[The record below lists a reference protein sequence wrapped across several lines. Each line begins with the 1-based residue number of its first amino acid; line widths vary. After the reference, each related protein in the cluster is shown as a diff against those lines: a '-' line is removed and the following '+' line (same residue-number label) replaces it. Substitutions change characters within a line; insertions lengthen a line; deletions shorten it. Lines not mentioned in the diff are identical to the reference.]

1 MKPWIIMRKG
11 IRLNRL
17 LEERMIFVVGSGII
31 LGALLHD
38 QIIAFKPFVP
48 YAFAYMT
55 LSIALGSSYRDFIKA
70 FRQPGLYMVIFFCL
84 HVFLP
89 TLATIITGIFLPNYP
104 ELRAGV
110 ILGTAIPIGVASTIW
125 VNISKGNPAI
135 SLTAVILNTVLSPL
149 IVPLVILVTVG
160 TSVHFDV
167 KDLMHGLL
175 LMIVIPTVIGV
186 TLHDL
191 TGGQIKRKVS
201 FFTGP
206 STKIL
211 LAMVIA
217 TNMAA
222 AWNSLHLLQSAIP
235 LVMAVTFSISCSGY
249 LLGYFTGKIMRLST
263 DLINTFIY
271 TVGMRNITAGLVM
284 ALNYFPEI
292 TAIPVVFA
300 IMFQQPL
307 AALSLRTLVIKDPPP
322 SKAKNHS

>member
-11 IRLNRL
+11 IRLNSF
-17 LEERMIFVVGSGII
+17 LEERMIFVVGSGIL
-31 LGALLHD
+31 LGALFHN

-48 YAFAYMT
+48 YVFAYMT
-55 LSIALGSSYRDFIKA
+55 LCIALGSSYRDFMKA
-70 FRQPGLYMVIFFCL
+70 FRQPRLYMVIFFCL
-84 HVFLP
+84 HVVLP
-89 TLATIITGIFLPNYP
+89 LLATVITGIVLPNYP

-125 VNISKGNPAI
+125 VNISKGNPAV
-135 SLTAVILNTVLSPL
+135 SLTAVILNTLLSPL
-149 IVPLVILVTVG
+149 VVPLVILVTVG
-160 TSVHFDV
+160 TSVHFDIH
-167 KDLMHGLL
+167 DLIHGLL
-175 LMIVIPTVIGV
+175 LMIVIPTIIGV
-186 TLHDL
+186 ILHDL
-191 TGGQIKRKVS
+191 TRGQIKRKVS

-222 AWNSLHLLQSAIP
+222 AWNSLHLLKSAIP
-235 LVMAVTFSISCSGY
+235 LVMVVTFSMGCSGY
-249 LLGYFTGKIMRLST
+249 LLGFFTGKIMGLST

-271 TVGMRNITAGLVM
+271 TIGMRNITAGLVM

-307 AALSLRTLVIKDPPP
+307 AAVSLRLLVIKDPPSP
-322 SKAKNHS
+322 NAKKHS